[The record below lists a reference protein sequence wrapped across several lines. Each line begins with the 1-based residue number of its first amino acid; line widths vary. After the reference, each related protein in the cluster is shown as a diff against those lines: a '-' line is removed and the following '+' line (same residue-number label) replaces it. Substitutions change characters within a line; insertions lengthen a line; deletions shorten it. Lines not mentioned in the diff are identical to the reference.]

1 LRGFLSWNMNH
12 WLGRL
17 RWVNT
22 CLWCIKIIDDRYI
35 HSLALNG
42 RHELVVLCRC
52 GRVHL
57 FLNLGDFVDNIL
69 GGKLHKL
76 INISA
81 LRSLF
86 RDLILNSFSN
96 NLSLCLPLLLPLLL
110 LLLLLPNDS
119 ISLQLLG
126 LILILEV
133 SVLKLP

>member
-1 LRGFLSWNMNH
+1 
-12 WLGRL
+12 
-17 RWVNT
+17 
-22 CLWCIKIIDDRYI
+22 
-35 HSLALNG
+35 
-42 RHELVVLCRC
+42 LVVLCRC

-57 FLNLGDFVDNIL
+57 FLDLCDFVDNVL
-69 GGKLHKL
+69 GSKLHEL

-96 NLSLCLPLLLPLLL
+96 NLSLCLPLLLPLFL

-133 SVLKLP
+133 SILKLS